1 MKKLPTLD
9 IFNFSIDLLF
19 FPTVICAF
27 LFGYSSMFLLSFLSV
42 LIHEGAHI
50 VCAHFLGVKISK
62 IEIRPFGV
70 CGILKE
76 GYINNSEKEFLIAF
90 TGPFISLFL
99 VALSL
104 IIPFPMRDYFFC
116 VNLCICAI
124 NLLPALP
131 LDGGRMVKSMLT
143 YKMGILRAYNISLK
157 FGKILIALLIPF
169 SFLVLYVTKFNFSYV
184 LITAFLLGN
193 IYSEQKC
200 ITLITLKEIL
210 KNPHKA
216 DHLKRT
222 KTYTVSENEYARKI
236 LRHISYDYYTI
247 VNITKDGKIIAAL
260 SEEQILSALL
270 DYGITARYSDI
281 LKPYAHFA

>member
-1 MKKLPTLD
+1 MKKLPALN
-9 IFNFSIDLLF
+9 ILNLSIDLLF

-27 LFGYSSMFLLSFLSV
+27 LFGYAPLFLISFISV
-42 LIHEGAHI
+42 LIHECAHI
-50 VCAHFLGVKISK
+50 ICARFLGVKISK

-70 CGILKE
+70 CGILKD

-90 TGPFISLFL
+90 MGPFMSLFL

-104 IIPFPMRDYFFC
+104 IFPFPQRDYFFC

-143 YKMGILRAYNISLK
+143 YKMGILRAYNISIK
-157 FGKILIALLIPF
+157 CGKLLIALLIPF
-169 SFLVLYVTKFNFSYV
+169 SFWVLYITKFNFSYV

-210 KNPHKA
+210 KSPHKT

-222 KTYTVSENEYARKI
+222 KTYTVSENEFARKI
-236 LRHISYDYYTI
+236 LRHISYDYYTT

-260 SEEQILSALL
+260 SEEEILSSLL
-270 DYGITARYSDI
+270 NYGITVRYSEI
-281 LKPYAHFA
+281 LKSYADLS